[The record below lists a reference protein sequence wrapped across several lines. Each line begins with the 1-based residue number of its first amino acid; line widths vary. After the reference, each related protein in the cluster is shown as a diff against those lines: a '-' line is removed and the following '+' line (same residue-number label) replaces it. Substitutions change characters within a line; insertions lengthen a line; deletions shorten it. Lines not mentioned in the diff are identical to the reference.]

1 MGFKAGMLLDVDSS
15 QNICLTT
22 SGYWAQ
28 KMEENG
34 FSNARSEWLNAT
46 SPYLPEDG
54 VPYLIGH
61 KVAVG
66 EKDGKTFILDLPQ
79 SEFITMG
86 EAAWE
91 RVESFMNNA
100 ESMEFSKFKQD
111 EEMSDWIKK
120 EFGEEDWID
129 TRGGNRE
136 MVMQFLDANGEN
148 IIRTAETE
156 NSGEIIEGTYNGTP
170 WKIENGDLELKP
182 KKSMRVV
189 QDQLRPRLVEI
200 DPKKDL
206 TKEYAKG
213 FALPKDAVEP
223 ENPITLPSE
232 PEVKTKTA
240 ASKPSGGAKNAFS
253 SMKATPEQIRAAS
266 APSDT
271 DFGVAPDAPEYT
283 LPETDGRYVGIIGTA
298 GRGEDGARLTESDYR
313 ALVEYFS
320 GAVKPN
326 DVLISGGAAW
336 SDHVAVQLFL
346 DGKVGGLVLHL
357 PAEIIAGP
365 NGKLTFKNAG
375 FGSSGN
381 TANYYHTLFNKA
393 LKVESDASLKQIQE
407 AIDRGATVTYGDGT
421 KGNEGMKERNSLVAR
436 DSRDFLIAMTFDPD
450 TERQMPRDGGTA
462 DTWRKHFKGHP
473 GSKRRLID
481 IRERNPDP
489 SERGRVLAFLAKKGK
504 YKLTKTET
512 EEASDIFK
520 AMAKAEGEEDS
531 LLDKASKRMTDSAMM
546 ELTPQGMQLQQDLQA
561 MQTEQTGQLKRALRI
576 AYLPTDKLV
585 SAAVLIAMLKSPA
598 GISPEIVEILEQG
611 MMPNIAALKRSA
623 GKDIDVEAAIR
634 FMRDR
639 MLFSTIEIGKGE
651 DDALITR
658 ILENAG
664 VPRSAFAKTGPDAP
678 AYTFPDADAEAAEV
692 RIKRVDADLKRV
704 SARIQKTSADLGPLM
719 SHPEVARRVYLVT
732 SLLAG
737 VEQDIQSE
745 FAGEALPSRLRT
757 DKDTGIP
764 YIRKLE
770 DIDPIFEY
778 IRMRADISPSEVF
791 ETESNDRDPYAIADA
806 VIAAGAKA
814 PVSRGKRG
822 RYTYDEAQLYA
833 TYKSE
838 TPYRRYAFDLNG
850 EVHPLYME
858 LDELGLVTDKF
869 DGFEN
874 PYAGFASL
882 NDPNMSRQNRS
893 PAMIGMHISAD
904 SSARVTWVDRVPNK
918 EIDVLRAIKKLI
930 SDKNPMYVL
939 PGTPDE
945 IVILPGAFMR
955 YTREADMV
963 NQAADQVSADVQAA
977 MGKIYLVDVSLGD
990 RAIQQPFVIDGVT
1003 YYIGKGMY
1011 AFKEGDETGIRLAEE
1026 MASKS
1031 TDGYT
1036 VSNFVSKP
1044 FKLGDKA
1051 QYPEVTGL
1059 GKFFRIDIDPV
1070 VHMTFAHNDPDLVT
1084 RMDALRYEEDF
1095 DEDQQI
1101 YEPLKPASGG
1111 KFEGQYLLSETQT
1124 ASDDIV
1130 DFTDRNPGNI
1140 EFDDGLRFVVGNNIQ
1155 LNRTLDGVDLIE
1167 DAYDEIYASEVR
1179 QNLPISLTG
1188 AERRAAAAELR
1199 VEQGLDPVSEDMSE
1213 TDKAYRNYS
1222 PDGDSAMDHFGRSF
1236 SFEQHEEYSSDSVF
1250 ADESVAATRLRERMK
1265 DLNARGGNP
1274 SLTGTPDPL
1283 DVERVAFPDK
1293 TLPQFKLEDFMRPE
1307 ALTPEAEAMLERLV
1321 ADYFYILRVRARDV
1335 SQMVPNPKFVEREG
1349 QVGWR
1354 RLREAVR
1361 VRSELLKE
1369 IGYGSTLRLHRYQ
1382 TREPAIFN
1390 AVLFEIFATTGD
1402 RLDVANEVAKEV
1414 YTHIEQEESL
1424 DSKGRGTL
1432 VSTKAGRY
1440 SFRADPIVDDVDAL
1454 ARLFAVNV
1462 AKSML
1467 RERKFKPY
1475 EKSAENMSLREQ
1487 YLDAEADQM
1496 GASSDTSNFTRD
1508 YQGELSQIAAESG
1521 DNRETVSP
1529 YVGVEVGESLEHTL
1543 GDGRK
1548 VSGSTEEGRDLVRA
1562 IMDQERSN
1570 DQLDVKFNKAMES
1583 FTEEQKKKASAKKK
1597 SLDEAGQKRLN
1608 NLVSALETL
1617 EEEAAIKSLRK
1628 RIAPAAKPAM
1638 PKSTPPPTTDEV
1650 AILDYDSNAK
1660 RVLGGLT
1667 KDQLRAFASRAW
1679 VLYSEHL
1686 ANDGDRDAFVKMI
1699 NRALSNSTTVKG
1711 KQNKLNQIMNF
1722 VFDNNGTVVVPDEFF
1737 TDEKGNKS
1745 YPEPKIKNPQY
1756 SSASR
1761 RANAFDGTFA
1771 IDEMEKFVKSVL
1783 GKSKTSRALGEIIR
1797 YAKLANNFTKDK
1809 KKQLRFYVTTDPR
1822 TGLRKFFLSVAPTYA
1837 SQKRVVT
1844 PYAPGGPEADQFN
1857 DPFATMATAKQR
1869 LQSMSAQDMESLFA
1883 GNGVDSAIRVV
1894 RRESPI
1900 LNQAEGTAQAEDF
1913 SKAQP
1918 YDLVFNSEFDVDQI
1932 SGSMLGEMPDHVRG
1946 DDRAKV
1952 LKTVLDASVRARFFQ
1967 ILKASLEVNG
1977 LDSSFITEEDIDPS
1991 AFKSVET
1998 PEGTKYALKPRIEQD
2013 GTFAGPFSR
2022 SGKGPVRTLKLR
2034 DIDGDERI
2042 SRVMN
2047 MLLEQIKGGD
2057 SYAEQSDMDEAANQV
2072 RKAIDFRSV
2081 ALEAGKG
2088 KPRFSPG
2095 AKAGIAGGTIAGT
2108 IAAYLQFGADEQAGD
2123 MALQTLPSQVAFEA
2137 LGAIPKVGGPVA
2149 AATGL
2154 GLTYATGGDMLRA
2167 LAGITGSVVGGI
2179 AGTGAGLFTG
2189 PGAFV
2194 SGLAGSTAGYMLAD
2208 SLYSSVSG
2216 KSSPMPSNV
2225 ARSNPVVDEKMD
2237 NPSVRTVT
2245 PEAPMPVVNRD
2256 LAKLEEMGG

>member
-1 MGFKAGMLLDVDSS
+1 LCPPG
-15 QNICLTT
+15 
-22 SGYWAQ
+22 
-28 KMEENG
+28 E
-34 FSNARSEWLNAT
+34 
-46 SPYLPEDG
+46 
-54 VPYLIGH
+54 
-61 KVAVG
+61 VG
-66 EKDGKTFILDLPQ
+66 
-79 SEFITMG
+79 
-86 EAAWE
+86 
-91 RVESFMNNA
+91 
-100 ESMEFSKFKQD
+100 
-111 EEMSDWIKK
+111 
-120 EFGEEDWID
+120 
-129 TRGGNRE
+129 TR
-136 MVMQFLDANGEN
+136 
-148 IIRTAETE
+148 
-156 NSGEIIEGTYNGTP
+156 SGE
-170 WKIENGDLELKP
+170 
-182 KKSMRVV
+182 
-189 QDQLRPRLVEI
+189 
-200 DPKKDL
+200 
-206 TKEYAKG
+206 
-213 FALPKDAVEP
+213 
-223 ENPITLPSE
+223 
-232 PEVKTKTA
+232 
-240 ASKPSGGAKNAFS
+240 
-253 SMKATPEQIRAAS
+253 
-266 APSDT
+266 
-271 DFGVAPDAPEYT
+271 
-283 LPETDGRYVGIIGTA
+283 
-298 GRGEDGARLTESDYR
+298 
-313 ALVEYFS
+313 
-320 GAVKPN
+320 
-326 DVLISGGAAW
+326 
-336 SDHVAVQLFL
+336 
-346 DGKVGGLVLHL
+346 
-357 PAEIIAGP
+357 
-365 NGKLTFKNAG
+365 
-375 FGSSGN
+375 
-381 TANYYHTLFNKA
+381 
-393 LKVESDASLKQIQE
+393 
-407 AIDRGATVTYGDGT
+407 
-421 KGNEGMKERNSLVAR
+421 
-436 DSRDFLIAMTFDPD
+436 
-450 TERQMPRDGGTA
+450 
-462 DTWRKHFKGHP
+462 
-473 GSKRRLID
+473 
-481 IRERNPDP
+481 
-489 SERGRVLAFLAKKGK
+489 
-504 YKLTKTET
+504 
-512 EEASDIFK
+512 
-520 AMAKAEGEEDS
+520 
-531 LLDKASKRMTDSAMM
+531 
-546 ELTPQGMQLQQDLQA
+546 
-561 MQTEQTGQLKRALRI
+561 
-576 AYLPTDKLV
+576 
-585 SAAVLIAMLKSPA
+585 
-598 GISPEIVEILEQG
+598 
-611 MMPNIAALKRSA
+611 
-623 GKDIDVEAAIR
+623 
-634 FMRDR
+634 
-639 MLFSTIEIGKGE
+639 
-651 DDALITR
+651 
-658 ILENAG
+658 
-664 VPRSAFAKTGPDAP
+664 
-678 AYTFPDADAEAAEV
+678 
-692 RIKRVDADLKRV
+692 
-704 SARIQKTSADLGPLM
+704 
-719 SHPEVARRVYLVT
+719 
-732 SLLAG
+732 
-737 VEQDIQSE
+737 
-745 FAGEALPSRLRT
+745 
-757 DKDTGIP
+757 
-764 YIRKLE
+764 
-770 DIDPIFEY
+770 
-778 IRMRADISPSEVF
+778 
-791 ETESNDRDPYAIADA
+791 
-806 VIAAGAKA
+806 
-814 PVSRGKRG
+814 
-822 RYTYDEAQLYA
+822 
-833 TYKSE
+833 
-838 TPYRRYAFDLNG
+838 
-850 EVHPLYME
+850 
-858 LDELGLVTDKF
+858 
-869 DGFEN
+869 
-874 PYAGFASL
+874 
-882 NDPNMSRQNRS
+882 
-893 PAMIGMHISAD
+893 
-904 SSARVTWVDRVPNK
+904 
-918 EIDVLRAIKKLI
+918 
-930 SDKNPMYVL
+930 
-939 PGTPDE
+939 
-945 IVILPGAFMR
+945 
-955 YTREADMV
+955 
-963 NQAADQVSADVQAA
+963 
-977 MGKIYLVDVSLGD
+977 
-990 RAIQQPFVIDGVT
+990 
-1003 YYIGKGMY
+1003 
-1011 AFKEGDETGIRLAEE
+1011 
-1026 MASKS
+1026 
-1031 TDGYT
+1031 
-1036 VSNFVSKP
+1036 
-1044 FKLGDKA
+1044 
-1051 QYPEVTGL
+1051 
-1059 GKFFRIDIDPV
+1059 
-1070 VHMTFAHNDPDLVT
+1070 
-1084 RMDALRYEEDF
+1084 
-1095 DEDQQI
+1095 
-1101 YEPLKPASGG
+1101 
-1111 KFEGQYLLSETQT
+1111 
-1124 ASDDIV
+1124 
-1130 DFTDRNPGNI
+1130 
-1140 EFDDGLRFVVGNNIQ
+1140 
-1155 LNRTLDGVDLIE
+1155 
-1167 DAYDEIYASEVR
+1167 
-1179 QNLPISLTG
+1179 
-1188 AERRAAAAELR
+1188 
-1199 VEQGLDPVSEDMSE
+1199 
-1213 TDKAYRNYS
+1213 
-1222 PDGDSAMDHFGRSF
+1222 
-1236 SFEQHEEYSSDSVF
+1236 
-1250 ADESVAATRLRERMK
+1250 
-1265 DLNARGGNP
+1265 
-1274 SLTGTPDPL
+1274 
-1283 DVERVAFPDK
+1283 
-1293 TLPQFKLEDFMRPE
+1293 
-1307 ALTPEAEAMLERLV
+1307 
-1321 ADYFYILRVRARDV
+1321 
-1335 SQMVPNPKFVEREG
+1335 
-1349 QVGWR
+1349 
-1354 RLREAVR
+1354 
-1361 VRSELLKE
+1361 
-1369 IGYGSTLRLHRYQ
+1369 
-1382 TREPAIFN
+1382 
-1390 AVLFEIFATTGD
+1390 
-1402 RLDVANEVAKEV
+1402 
-1414 YTHIEQEESL
+1414 
-1424 DSKGRGTL
+1424 
-1432 VSTKAGRY
+1432 
-1440 SFRADPIVDDVDAL
+1440 PIVDDVDAL

-1570 DQLDVKFNKAMES
+1570 DQLNVKFNKAMES

-1638 PKSTPPPTTDEV
+1638 PKPTPPTTTDEV
-1650 AILDYDSNAK
+1650 AIRDYDSDAK

-1783 GKSKTSRALGEIIR
+1783 GKSKTASALGEIIR

-1822 TGLRKFFLSVAPTYA
+1822 TGLRRFFLSVAPTYA

-1998 PEGTKYALKPRIEQD
+1998 PEGTRYALKPRIEQD

-2047 MLLEQIKGGD
+2047 MLLEQIKGGE

-2108 IAAYLQFGADEQAGD
+2108 LAAYLQFGADEQAGD